1 MTYKQAVLALR
12 EVGIEDAETEAAIL
26 FEHYTSIPPHSLPY
40 RTDEDV
46 ISDKLDGALMRRLA
60 REPLQYIIGKS
71 TFYGL
76 EFALNADCL
85 CPRPDTELI
94 VELAVKHL
102 PPNAVFC
109 DIGTGSGA
117 IAVSVLSVRADTKAY
132 ALDISPE
139 ALCVATENA
148 KSNGVGERFVPVL
161 ADILAPSLPPSLS
174 SLDAIISNPPYIPS
188 SEISSLSPEVRQEPL
203 RALDGGEDG
212 LVFYREITRKAEHI
226 IKNDGFILYELGIGE
241 HIPVSRLASALG
253 YKHEIFKDLSGVER
267 AILLRK

>member
-1 MTYKQAVLALR
+1 MTYRQTVLALR

-40 RTDEDV
+40 RADEDAGSV
-46 ISDKLDGALMRRLA
+46 ALMDALRRRLA
-60 REPLQYIIGKS
+60 REPLQYILGKW
-71 TFYGL
+71 TFCGL
-76 EFALNADCL
+76 TFALNSDCL

-94 VELAVKHL
+94 VELAIKHL
-102 PPNAVFC
+102 PKNATFC

-117 IAVSVLSVRADTKAY
+117 IAVSVLSMRPDTKAY
-132 ALDISPE
+132 AVDISPE
-139 ALCVATENA
+139 ALSAATENA
-148 KSNGVGERFVPVL
+148 KANGVGERFVPIL
-161 ADILAPSLPPSLS
+161 ADILAKDTPSELS

-212 LVFYREITRKAEHI
+212 LVFYREITHKAEHI

-241 HIPVSRLASALG
+241 HIAVSHLAAKLG
-253 YKHEIFKDLSGVER
+253 YRGEIYKDLSGVER
-267 AILLRK
+267 AILLRR